1 MSEDDHGVEGVA
13 VVLTI
18 QVAED
23 SYYEGVG
30 LRVHE
35 SFGLVEYDMKL
46 EVISHW
52 MTLLSELRKDLITEK
67 NDHTVIH

>member
-1 MSEDDHGVEGVA
+1 MSKNDHGVEGVA
-13 VVLTI
+13 LVLTI
-18 QVAED
+18 KVTED
-23 SYYEGVG
+23 SYGVG
-30 LRVHE
+30 LKVHE

-46 EVISHW
+46 EVVKHW

>member
-1 MSEDDHGVEGVA
+1 MSKDDHGVEGVA